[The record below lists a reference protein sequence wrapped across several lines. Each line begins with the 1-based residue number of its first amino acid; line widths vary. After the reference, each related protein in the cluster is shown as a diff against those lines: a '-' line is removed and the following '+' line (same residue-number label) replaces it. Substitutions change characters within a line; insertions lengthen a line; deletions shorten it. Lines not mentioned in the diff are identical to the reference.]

1 VRPVPGPALTI
12 GVDLGG
18 TKLLAGAVDASGTVL
33 ARERRVLAGLPL
45 DDLLAVTVDAVEAV
59 RSAVPD
65 AADAPIGFGIPA
77 LIDRRSGD
85 AVRCVHLPLDGVDF
99 GGRIGPL
106 VGGGVTVD
114 NDANCAMIAEWR
126 LGAAR
131 GASHAALLTLGTGIG
146 GGLVLDGRLYRG
158 ALGAAAEMGH
168 APVDYDGPPCFGG
181 CPGRG
186 CLEAL
191 CSGSA
196 LARDAVALA
205 RLLPESRLGR
215 DLAAG
220 APITG
225 ERVTELAQEGDP
237 DARGLLWSLGEKL
250 GVGLAAIAM
259 TLNPEVLIVGGGVM
273 AADELVLEPA
283 RAELRRRAM
292 DPARSAGVVA
302 AALGPDA
309 GMIGAGLLA
318 AGMDA

>member
-1 VRPVPGPALTI
+1 VARPAVTI

-18 TKLLAGAVDASGTVL
+18 TKLLAGAVEADGTIR
-33 ARERRVLAGLPL
+33 AKERRVIAGLPL
-45 DDLLAVTVDAVEAV
+45 GELLDVTEAAVRTVRDAVPEAL
-59 RSAVPD
+59 
-65 AADAPIGFGIPA
+65 DAPIGFGIPA

-99 GGRIGPL
+99 GSRIGPR
-106 VGGGVTVD
+106 VGVPVTVD
-114 NDANCAMIAEWR
+114 NDANCAMFAEWR

-131 GASHAALLTLGTGIG
+131 GAGHAALLTLGTGIG

-168 APVDYDGPPCFGG
+168 APVDMDGPPCFGG

-186 CLEAL
+186 CLESL

-196 LARDAVALA
+196 LARDAIELA
-205 RLLPESRLGR
+205 RVVPDSRLGR

-220 APITG
+220 LTITG
-225 ERVTELAQEGDP
+225 ERVTELAYEGDP

-250 GVGLAAIAM
+250 GVGMAAIAM
-259 TLNPEVLIVGGGVM
+259 TLNPELIIVGGGVM
-273 AADELVLEPA
+273 AAGELVLEPA

-292 DPARSAGVVA
+292 DPARSAGVIAASLGPEAGMVG
-302 AALGPDA
+302 AAL
-309 GMIGAGLLA
+309 MA
-318 AGMDA
+318 AEELG